1 MGSID
6 IFNIEPNKVSRSL
19 RGYSVFMYG
28 GWKTGKTIE
37 RSYD

>member
-6 IFNIEPNKVSRSL
+6 IFSVTPHQVSRDM

-28 GWKTGKTIE
+28 GWKT
-37 RSYD
+37 R